1 MTTPRR
7 RRRRGV
13 GLGRGV
19 GPGLL
24 VVGGAGAALLPQTPR
39 WLLHVALGP
48 FPWQAAAEGE
58 RSALRRERLAG
69 WPEHG

>member
-1 MTTPRR
+1 V
-7 RRRRGV
+7 GV

-19 GPGLL
+19 GLGLL
-24 VVGGAGAALLPQTPR
+24 VVGGAAAVLLPQIPR

-48 FPWQAAAEGE
+48 FLWQTAAEGE

-69 WPEHG
+69 WAEHG